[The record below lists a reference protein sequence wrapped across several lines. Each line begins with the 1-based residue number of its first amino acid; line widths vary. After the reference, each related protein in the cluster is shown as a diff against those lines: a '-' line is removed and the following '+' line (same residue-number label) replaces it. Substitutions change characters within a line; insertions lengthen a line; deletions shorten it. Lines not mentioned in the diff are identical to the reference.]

1 MLKMLLGEV
10 NLGLLTI
17 SSNDSM
23 VLLESTFV
31 HIILMIKVMII
42 QNLCGNLISLSHLLI
57 ACLILF
63 LNLFNIF
70 NCY

>member
-1 MLKMLLGEV
+1 
-10 NLGLLTI
+10 
-17 SSNDSM
+17 
-23 VLLESTFV
+23 
-31 HIILMIKVMII
+31 VMII